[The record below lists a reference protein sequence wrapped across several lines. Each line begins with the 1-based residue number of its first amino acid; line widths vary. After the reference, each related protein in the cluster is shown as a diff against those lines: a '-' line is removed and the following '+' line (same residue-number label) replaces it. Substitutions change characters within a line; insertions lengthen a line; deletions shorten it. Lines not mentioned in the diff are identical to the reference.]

1 MIEKSQLDKVFLS
14 LVKCAVSGKS
24 EESFTLSEKDWTEII
39 KMSNS
44 QTIPA
49 FVIDGLQ
56 KYLMANPDKN
66 PFANETAADKLKR
79 KYSVK
84 AVLYAYI

>member
-24 EESFTLSEKDWTEII
+24 EESFTLREKDWTEII

-44 QTIPA
+44 QTIPT

-56 KYLMANPDKN
+56 
-66 PFANETAADKLKR
+66 
-79 KYSVK
+79 
-84 AVLYAYI
+84 